1 MCRGYV
7 WRCVCKGVCVRA
19 LCVRALCVRVCVGGM
34 CGCVLSVHM
43 YLPVRESKYNKKV
56 CVCVCVCVC
65 LNIKFVCT
73 WDDYAK
79 SYVYLFVVC
88 VHKYRS
94 IGKD

>member
-1 MCRGYV
+1 MKGCGIGNEQERPPEGY
-7 WRCVCKGVCVRA
+7 
-19 LCVRALCVRVCVGGM
+19 
-34 CGCVLSVHM
+34 GCVLSVHM